1 MEKKLVENRVSH
13 ISKLVSP
20 SPIYPNDRAQVQKV
34 HKNSFGEK
42 KKKSLCAVS
51 IGIRG
56 AFFRRFFVI
65 SLPAASWV
73 IHHYSPI
80 HVPTL
85 ILRVLF
91 SFSRNFRLCVRTCC
105 HIIATS
111 PQTICH
117 HHREAAS
124 HFLSTQHMTSYL
136 RSIAPQTSIAT
147 IEFICPSWLKRH
159 PPLSLCL
166 RHSLL

>member
-1 MEKKLVENRVSH
+1 MSAACTWGL
-13 ISKLVSP
+13 
-20 SPIYPNDRAQVQKV
+20 
-34 HKNSFGEK
+34 
-42 KKKSLCAVS
+42 
-51 IGIRG
+51 RG
-56 AFFRRFFVI
+56 AFFRRVFCD
-65 SLPAASWV
+65 LPPFRFIFRGSFTTRYSQVRVPTLILRVFLELPLARV
-73 IHHYSPI
+73 YLYSPI
-80 HVPTL
+80 RVRTL

-91 SFSRNFRLCVRTCC
+91 SFSWNFRLCVRTCC

-117 HHREAAS
+117 HHRRIPLPFN
-124 HFLSTQHMTSYL
+124 HHHQPPYMTSYL